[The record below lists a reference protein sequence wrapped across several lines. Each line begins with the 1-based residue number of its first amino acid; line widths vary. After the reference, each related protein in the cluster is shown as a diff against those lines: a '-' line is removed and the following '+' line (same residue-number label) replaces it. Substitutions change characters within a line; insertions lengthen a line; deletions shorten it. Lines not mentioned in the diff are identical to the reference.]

1 MMGDATL
8 FQRAD
13 QVEAG
18 WSVVTPIQ
26 KAWAAQAPSQLA
38 NYQAGSWGPAE
49 ADELLQRD
57 GAEWEQTH
65 DVSRNRPR

>member
-13 QVEAG
+13 QVEAA

-26 KAWAAQAPSQLA
+26 KAWSAEPAPPL
-38 NYQAGSWGPAE
+38 YTYKAGTWGPKE
-49 ADELLQRD
+49 ADELVERD
-57 GAEWEQTH
+57 GREWEETH
-65 DVSRNRPR
+65 DIHDRK